1 MALHVVLSAVAAAA
15 ILTSPSLAQV
25 PPELPAPPA
34 SLGTVWVPEP
44 TRLAEVVQDRT
55 AAIALGK
62 ALFWDIAVGSDG
74 QTACASCH
82 GHAGVDP
89 RVVNTVHP
97 GFNGIFDAG
106 VGAGGLK
113 TEDFFPTTRFA
124 DPSSRFSAMLRNVD
138 DVAGSQGV
146 LRRAFIELNAQTGE
160 ERCADSPDPVFNDGV
175 RNVRQVTGRNP
186 PTVINAAFNVRQFW
200 DGRANPWFNGID
212 PFGPTNPQARVW
224 RWDPATSA
232 PVQVALRLD
241 FAGLASQAVGP
252 ANNGVEMACEGRDWG
267 SLAHRL
273 LDARPLAGQRVSAS
287 DSVLGP
293 RASADGLGLAT
304 TYRAL
309 VQQAFRPEWHG
320 APGTAG
326 GQPQIEANFS
336 LYFGIALMLYQS
348 TLVSDDSPY
357 DRFAEAGFPAG
368 GGGHLSPE
376 AVLGLNL
383 FINVGQFPDLPITH
397 CVDCHATPLFSSA
410 TWAGMGITAPPAPGP
425 APFVAVGGIER
436 MLAMADARAASV
448 TFANHAADGDPSIR
462 PLTFQVSGRS
472 IEVIRLA
479 ADSDDPDDG
488 QEVIDDNLPQF
499 PANACNLVRNSVMTP
514 EQGAGMLV
522 AEVRREPLAGGGCGT
537 WLRLTLELFPVGRYA
552 IVINNTQRA
561 TLEVRPDGAYDM
573 GFYNIGVRPTF
584 EDLGIGALGH
594 AGTPLSWTRRVQ
606 LGLPTPEFDPP
617 VAVPASV
624 HAAVNG
630 AFKTPTLRN
639 IDLTGPYFHNG
650 GVATLRETIELYN
663 RGGDFHAANAAD
675 LSPQMVA
682 LGLRD
687 HEIDALVSFLRSLTD
702 ERVRMESAP
711 FDHPELPL
719 PNGRSLPPVGAAGRA
734 ALGLPPLRTFEERI
748 AGGDATG
755 DLNQDGSVDGI
766 DLGLL
771 LASWGPCP
779 VTGPCSADLNGDRN
793 VDGMD
798 LGPML
803 ASWGSA
809 AP

>member
-1 MALHVVLSAVAAAA
+1 MCDGQNIRDALIRTVAPK
-15 ILTSPSLAQV
+15 IFLVYHQKMSSLAAPYVELGV
-25 PPELPAPPA
+25 PVD
-34 SLGTVWVPEP
+34 VWATHRPSSS
-44 TRLAEVVQDRT
+44 
-55 AAIALGK
+55 IA
-62 ALFWDIAVGSDG
+62 DIAFTPISETG
-74 QTACASCH
+74 
-82 GHAGVDP
+82 
-89 RVVNTVHP
+89 
-97 GFNGIFDAG
+97 
-106 VGAGGLK
+106 
-113 TEDFFPTTRFA
+113 
-124 DPSSRFSAMLRNVD
+124 
-138 DVAGSQGV
+138 
-146 LRRAFIELNAQTGE
+146 IELTNDYE
-160 ERCADSPDPVFNDGV
+160 PVLYQAN
-175 RNVRQVTGRNP
+175 RSLMTA
-186 PTVINAAFNVRQFW
+186 NAAQE
-200 DGRANPWFNGID
+200 I
-212 PFGPTNPQARVW
+212 
-224 RWDPATSA
+224 
-232 PVQVALRLD
+232 
-241 FAGLASQAVGP
+241 
-252 ANNGVEMACEGRDWG
+252 
-267 SLAHRL
+267 
-273 LDARPLAGQRVSAS
+273 
-287 DSVLGP
+287 
-293 RASADGLGLAT
+293 ADLQTRNHAT
-304 TYRAL
+304 TAY
-309 VQQAFRPEWHG
+309 
-320 APGTAG
+320 
-326 GQPQIEANFS
+326 
-336 LYFGIALMLYQS
+336 S
-348 TLVSDDSPY
+348 TL
-357 DRFAEAGFPAG
+357 
-368 GGGHLSPE
+368 
-376 AVLGLNL
+376 
-383 FINVGQFPDLPITH
+383 
-397 CVDCHATPLFSSA
+397 DCHATPLFSSA

-552 IVINNTQRA
+552 IVINDTQRA